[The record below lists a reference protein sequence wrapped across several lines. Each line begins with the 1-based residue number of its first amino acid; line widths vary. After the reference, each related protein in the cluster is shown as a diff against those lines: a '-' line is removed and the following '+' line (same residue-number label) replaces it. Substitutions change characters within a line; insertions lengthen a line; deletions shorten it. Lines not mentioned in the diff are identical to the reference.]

1 MKVPDFKVG
10 DYVSLHLDFE
20 DCVYQCKIIAVSKRK
35 KEIFYRI
42 KQAVG
47 SYYEPRYIPEHV
59 LTKSSEKAFKEQ
71 MKEGYLNQIISLT
84 KEIDALKEKV
94 STLEKEEL

>member
-1 MKVPDFKVG
+1 MENKFKIG
-10 DYVSLHLDFE
+10 DYVSLHHDSE
-20 DCVYQCKIIAVSKRK
+20 DCIYQCRIVSVSKRQK
-35 KEIFYRI
+35 VVFYRI
-42 KQAVG
+42 KQAMG
-47 SYYEPRYIPEHV
+47 SYYEPRYIPEHL

-84 KEIDALKEKV
+84 KEIDALKEKI

>member
-1 MKVPDFKVG
+1 MENKFKIG
-10 DYVSLHLDFE
+10 DYVSLHLDSE
-20 DCVYQCKIIAVSKRK
+20 DCIYQCKIVSVSKRQK
-35 KEIFYRI
+35 VILYRV
-42 KQAVG
+42 KQAMG
-47 SYYEPRYIPEHV
+47 SYYEPRYVAEQN